1 MDPEPTGRNYD
12 LHFSPSEQQHMS
24 ATLNNPTFRLADPE
38 DAALVQT
45 ISAKAYVSAYQPV
58 MGYVPKPAIEDYSE
72 RIRGQNVWI
81 AEIDGEPSGVL
92 VLEPSTDYLTIYSIA
107 VLPNRQGFGLG
118 RSLLSFAEDRARAM
132 GLPEVRLY
140 TNRHMERNVALYRA
154 AGFIEVGSHPHPSR
168 AGEVLVD
175 MAKTSGGIPQDQS

>member
-1 MDPEPTGRNYD
+1 
-12 LHFSPSEQQHMS
+12 
-24 ATLNNPTFRLADPE
+24 LNIPTFRLADPQ

-45 ISAKAYVSAYQPV
+45 ISAEAYVPAYQPV

-72 RIRGQNVWI
+72 WIRGQNVWI

-92 VLEPSTDYLTIYSIA
+92 VLEPSANYLTIYSIA

-118 RSLLSFAEDRARAM
+118 RSLLSFAADRARAT

-140 TNRHMERNVALYRA
+140 TNRRMERNVALYRA
-154 AGFIEVGSHPHPSR
+154 AGFVEVGSHPHPSR
-168 AGEVLVD
+168 AGEILVD
-175 MAKTSGGIPQDQS
+175 MAKTSGGIPQDQSK